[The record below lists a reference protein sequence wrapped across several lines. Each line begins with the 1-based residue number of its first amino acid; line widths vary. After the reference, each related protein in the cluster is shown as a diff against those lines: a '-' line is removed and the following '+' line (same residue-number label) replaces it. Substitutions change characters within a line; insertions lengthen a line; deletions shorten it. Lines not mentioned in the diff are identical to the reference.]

1 MTIEREGYKVHQDI
15 LKVMFEEE
23 QLQRKAAEIG
33 AQISRD
39 YAGKNP
45 LIVGILK
52 GSCMFFAD
60 LVRRIDIPCTIDF
73 MAVSSYGKG
82 AVSSG
87 EVLIIKDL
95 SYPVTDRH
103 VILVEDILDSG
114 RTLSNLMRVLSARDA
129 ASVEICTLLDKPSGR
144 KVEVDA
150 KYSGFEVPDAFL
162 VGYGLDYAEKYRNL
176 PYIGILKPE
185 VYQ

>member
-1 MTIEREGYKVHQDI
+1 MNRGKGSAVYQDI
-15 LKVMFEEE
+15 QEIMFSE
-23 QLQRKAAEIG
+23 QQLAEKAAEIG
-33 AQISRD
+33 AKISRD

-45 LIVGILK
+45 LLVGILK

-60 LVRRIDIPCTIDF
+60 MVRKIDIPCTIDF

-87 EVLIIKDL
+87 EVVILKDL

-114 RTLSNLMRVLSARDA
+114 RTLSNLMRLLSARDA

-144 KVEVDA
+144 KVEVEA
-150 KYSGFEVPDAFL
+150 KYSGFTVPDACL
-162 VGYGLDYAEKYRNL
+162 VGYGLDYAENYRNL
-176 PYIGILKPE
+176 PYIGVLKPE
-185 VYQ
+185 IYQK